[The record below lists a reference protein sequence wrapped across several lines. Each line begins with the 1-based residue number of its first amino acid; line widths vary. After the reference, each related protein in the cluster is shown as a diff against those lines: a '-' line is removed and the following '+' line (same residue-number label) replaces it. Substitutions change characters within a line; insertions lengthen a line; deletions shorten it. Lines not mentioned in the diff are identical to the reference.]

1 MSEKHITVWV
11 QHRADRPYD
20 DLQWYDPVT
29 GKRRCKSAETCNPL
43 DAESKRAALE
53 YELNHG
59 LYKEASD
66 MSWERFRKTFED
78 EYVAARRPNTRR
90 NYKDT
95 LDQFE
100 QQCHPKR
107 LRGID
112 ERTVSAF
119 AAALR
124 KLPTRGREGMQPS
137 SIAVRLQF
145 LRTTLRWAVSQ
156 KMLPECPRFPRVK
169 VPKKKPQPVPAESFE
184 RLFAKAA
191 GDPEMQ
197 AYLLCGWLAG
207 MRLSEAHL
215 LEWEPNDQAPWIDP
229 AHNRIVLPAA
239 FAKSDED
246 QWVPL
251 DAALRQALEAL
262 PRYGK
267 RVFRFLAADGHPICT
282 DALSDRVTT
291 LAKKAGVK
299 LTMHSLRKGF
309 GCYYAGK
316 VPAQVLQKLMRHH
329 SIRTTMDYYANV
341 DQAAV
346 EAVLSRTRVGD
357 FNNSRT
363 SSRTSQPEA
372 PKDATKADSP
382 SPSQGESSAFS

>member
-1 MSEKHITVWV
+1 MSEKHVTVWV
-11 QHRADRPYD
+11 QKFQDREFLM
-20 DLQWYDPVT
+20 LQWYDPVT
-29 GKRRCKSAETCNPL
+29 RSRKSRSAGTADEQ
-43 DAESKRAALE
+43 DAERARADLE

-59 LYKEASD
+59 LYQEAS
-66 MSWERFRKTFED
+66 SLTWERFRQLFED
-78 EYVAARRPNTRR
+78 EYVSARRPNTRR

-100 QQCHPKR
+100 QLCHPKR
-107 LRGID
+107 LKGID
-112 ERTVSAF
+112 ERTISAF

-145 LRTTLRWAVSQ
+145 LRTTLLWAVCQ
-156 KMLPECPRFPRVK
+156 KLLPECPRFPKVK
-169 VPKKKPQPVPAESFE
+169 VPRKKPQPVPAESFE
-184 RLFAKAA
+184 RLFAKAE

-215 LEWEPNDQAPWIDP
+215 LEWEANDQAPWIDLL
-229 AHNRIVLPAA
+229 HNRIVLPAT
-239 FAKSDED
+239 FAKSVED
-246 QWVPL
+246 QWIPL
-251 DAALRQALEAL
+251 DPVLRQVLEAL
-262 PRYGK
+262 PRHGK
-267 RVFRFLAADGHPICT
+267 RVFQFLAPDGHPVGDSAI
-282 DALSDRVTT
+282 SDRVVA
-291 LAKKAGVK
+291 LAKQAGVK

-346 EAVLSRTRVGD
+346 DAVLKR
-357 FNNSRT
+357 N
-363 SSRTSQPEA
+363 SSRNSTPPPGGEARQTDSTSPAQ
-372 PKDATKADSP
+372 DGTST
-382 SPSQGESSAFS
+382 FS